1 MKRLVMLAV
10 LCAFVFGMAATASAA
25 DIKATG
31 AYTFEFI
38 WSDMDFQ
45 DDAAAASKFDVY
57 QRLRTK
63 FEFIANENLK
73 GVLYT
78 EVGTSTWGRQMK
90 DSTNITDASTAQ
102 NEGSVEI
109 KAGYID
115 FNWPGTQQNIKVG
128 HFGVALPSAV
138 GGSIIQNDE
147 APALIVSG
155 PITDNVSYLAGWVRA
170 DKAAASRNESSM
182 DLWVGALPLT
192 FDGVS
197 VKPFFAIGGIG
208 DQYTA
213 GDIPLT
219 GMKAH
224 NATSTTEINSAW
236 WAGVAFELT
245 MFDPFV
251 FKADVNYGRVDAEE
265 DDADMSGWYAA
276 ASFAYTGWDFMKPEL
291 FFAYTS
297 GEDGNGT
304 SDLESERMPILSNDW
319 ALGSFFFGGD
329 WGLSGSIDSEN
340 DGSGMG
346 FWTVGVS
353 LKDISFFEGMKHTV
367 HVLYAQGTNDESIL
381 DAGYD
386 ATNRPQVQFGKTLL
400 EDDSI
405 FEIDLNTSYS
415 IYDELTAYVE
425 LGWISADW
433 DSKWEDAGI
442 NTDDT
447 AYKVSMGLN
456 YEF

>member
-1 MKRLVMLAV
+1 MKRLVLLAV
-10 LCAFVFGMAATASAA
+10 LAAFVFGTAATASAA

-31 AYTFEFI
+31 AYVFEFV
-38 WSDMDFQ
+38 WKDQSFQ
-45 DDAAAASKFDVY
+45 DSSNDSKFDVY

-63 FEFIANENLK
+63 FEFVANENLK

-78 EVGTSTWGRQMK
+78 EAGTSTWGQDPK
-90 DSTNITDASTAQ
+90 NGSDITNWTL
-102 NEGSVEI
+102 

-128 HFGVALPSAV
+128 HFGVALPAAV
-138 GGSIIQNDE
+138 GGSIIQDDE
-147 APALIVSG
+147 APAVMLSG
-155 PITDNVSYLAGWVRA
+155 PITDNVSYLASWVRS
-170 DKAAASRNESSM
+170 DKAGVERNESSM
-182 DLWVGALPLT
+182 DLWIGALPVT

-197 VKPFFAIGGIG
+197 VTPFFAIGGIG
-208 DQYTA
+208 DNYTTGDA
-213 GDIPLT
+213 GSAL
-219 GMKAH
+219 GGLRAF
-224 NATSTTEINSAW
+224 NATTSEEVDSAW

-251 FKADVNYGRVDAEE
+251 FKADVNYGRLDADE
-265 DDADMSGWYAA
+265 DTGDMSGWYAA
-276 ASFAYTGWDFMKPEL
+276 ASFAYTGWDFMTPEL

-329 WGLSGSIDSEN
+329 WGLEGSIDSEN

-346 FWTVGVS
+346 FWVVGLS
-353 LKDISFFEGMKHTV
+353 LKDISFFEGLKHTV

-381 DAGYD
+381 DAGY
-386 ATNRPQVQFGKTLL
+386 TGNNSVKFGKTLL

-405 FEIDLNTSYS
+405 VEIDLNTEYT

-433 DSKWEDAGI
+433 DSKWEDQGI
-442 NTDDT
+442 DT
-447 AYKVSMGLN
+447 EDEAYKVSMGLA

>member
-1 MKRLVMLAV
+1 MKRLVLLAV
-10 LCAFVFGMAATASAA
+10 LAAFVFGTAATASAA

-31 AYTFEFI
+31 AYVFEFV
-38 WSDMDFQ
+38 WKDQSFQ
-45 DDAAAASKFDVY
+45 DSSNDSKFDVY

-63 FEFIANENLK
+63 FEFVANENLK

-78 EVGTSTWGRQMK
+78 EAGTSTWGEDPK
-90 DSTNITDASTAQ
+90 NGSDITNWTL
-102 NEGSVEI
+102 

-128 HFGVALPSAV
+128 HFGVALPAAV
-138 GGSIIQNDE
+138 GGSIIQDDE
-147 APALIVSG
+147 TPAVMLSG
-155 PITDNVSYLAGWVRA
+155 PITDNVSYMAGWIRS
-170 DKAAASRNESSM
+170 DKAETDEDTM
-182 DLWVGALPLT
+182 DLWVGALPVT

-197 VKPFFAIGGIG
+197 LTPFVAVAGLG
-208 DQYTA
+208 DNYTA
-213 GDIPLT
+213 GDASSALSGLGAT
-219 GMKAH
+219 
-224 NATSTTEINSAW
+224 NATSSAKVDSAW

-251 FKADVNYGRVDAEE
+251 FKADVNYGKLDADE
-265 DDADMSGWYAA
+265 DSADMSGWYAA
-276 ASFAYTGWDFMKPEL
+276 ASLAYTGWDLMTPEL

-329 WGLSGSIDSEN
+329 WGLEGSIDSEN

-346 FWTVGVS
+346 FWVVGLS
-353 LKDISFFEGMKHTV
+353 LKDISFFEGLKHTV

-381 DAGYD
+381 DAGY
-386 ATNRPQVQFGKTLL
+386 TGNNSVKFGKTLL

-405 FEIDLNTSYS
+405 VEIDLNTEYT

-442 NTDDT
+442 DT
-447 AYKVSMGLN
+447 EDEAYKVSMGLA